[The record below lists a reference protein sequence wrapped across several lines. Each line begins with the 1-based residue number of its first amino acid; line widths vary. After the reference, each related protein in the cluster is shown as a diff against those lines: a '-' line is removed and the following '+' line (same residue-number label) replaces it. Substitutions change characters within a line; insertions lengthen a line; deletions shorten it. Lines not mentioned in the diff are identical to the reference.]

1 MLETDSKVQK
11 DHEVNCAEKGSNSQ
25 QQTTAPA
32 TKSSS
37 QVIGSLAEQAKS
49 TAGEVYGAVANT
61 ASAAIDGKK
70 TELAGGLTTV
80 VDTVRRVGDAITEGD
95 EQNTITEHAAK
106 YTETLAE
113 KIEGVAGYFEKADLK
128 GVARDLES
136 YARRNPAIFLGA
148 AFGFGV
154 LAARF
159 LKSSPLDRSAAGAS
173 RSRASLTPAAKTQPQ
188 GQKSEAAAA
197 SAV

>member
-1 MLETDSKVQK
+1 MLETENKVQK
-11 DHEVNCAEKGSNSQ
+11 DHEMKGADRSNDQ
-25 QQTTAPA
+25 QRNMAPA
-32 TKSSS
+32 TRSSS
-37 QVIGSLAEQAKS
+37 QRDGSLTEQAKS

-148 AFGFGV
+148 AFGLGV

-159 LKSSPLDRSAAGAS
+159 LKSSPLERDSKGAS
-173 RSRASLTPAAKTQPQ
+173 RSRAGLTPAAKTPQQ
-188 GQKSEAAAA
+188 GQKSEAASA